1 MINGFLVILDAVSAS
16 GVEVG
21 GIVAS
26 WLLGDS
32 VKGLD
37 LLVVLAVFSR
47 EDKVFWKDS
56 PLKMV
61 LSTG

>member
-1 MINGFLVILDAVSAS
+1 M
-16 GVEVG
+16 
-21 GIVAS
+21 AS
-26 WLLGDS
+26 WLLGDL